1 MQSAHI
7 VLHAVLCQVRPGPS
21 LRMARID
28 LSVRPLGS
36 TFRDLPLSSPLESF
50 VNQACRRATVTNGLG
65 NSALLAFPGA
75 PEHVTR
81 EQAHTL
87 EAPAACKNSRS
98 LSTRVQGFRFG
109 VLPHLE
115 NRLSLGP
122 RSSYTTSSPL
132 GSPDESEPELLSS
145 SRDDGAP
152 QPRAAHSDELAELSP
167 AAPSS

>member
-1 MQSAHI
+1 MQSARDGPVI
-7 VLHAVLCQVRPGPS
+7 LVLHAVLCQVRPGPS

-36 TFRDLPLSSPLESF
+36 TFRGLPLSSPLESF

-115 NRLSLGP
+115 IRVCKWPWHHLAQAVP
-122 RSSYTTSSPL
+122 W
-132 GSPDESEPELLSS
+132 PEVFVHDLVPTGFSG
-145 SRDDGAP
+145 RV
-152 QPRAAHSDELAELSP
+152 RA
-167 AAPSS
+167 